1 MSKVFFQEWE
11 TETLDID
18 FGNLSRQHFLLIL
31 SILIEFDSPSSLV
44 RVIASKV
51 NVNIDQPQKYLIK
64 DPGVHYSHRI
74 RTRDFSKPEC
84 GSGTKRRECE
94 STTLKKTRTIVHK
107 LRATKSVRK
116 WRKEG
121 VGLRPRIR
129 RRKREESYA
138 SKDKEI

>member
-74 RTRDFSKPEC
+74 WTRDFSKPEC
-84 GSGTKRRECE
+84 GSGTKRREFE
-94 STTLKKTRTIVHK
+94 STTLKKQGQLSINCAR
-107 LRATKSVRK
+107 LR
-116 WRKEG
+116 
-121 VGLRPRIR
+121 VGENGER
-129 RRKREESYA
+129 RE
-138 SKDKEI
+138 